1 MLAAALFVALPGCG
15 SPKEEFSKPEFTDAV
30 FEKDHALSTKIAAFE
45 TNHQSPGAIGGGG
58 VLGFFLSNIIHS
70 GSRAGQHQ
78 VLIDD
83 CMRQRCYKIKS
94 DHANQ
99 SKDGN
104 SSEHEAPK
112 K

>member
-1 MLAAALFVALPGCG
+1 MALPECG
-15 SPKEEFSKPEFTDAV
+15 TPKEEFSKPEFTDAV
-30 FEKDHALSTKIAAFE
+30 FEKDHALCKKIAAFE
-45 TNHQSPGAIGGGG
+45 TNQQSPGAIGGGG
-58 VLGFFLSNIIHS
+58 GVLGFFLANMIHS

-83 CMRQRCYKIKS
+83 CMRQRGYKIKS
-94 DHANQ
+94 DQANQ

-104 SSEHEAPK
+104 SAEHEAPK